1 MKLELLETDSLS
13 NKGVAKNI
21 VVSIDGRRIIL
32 PIKTTLQGLLELVRK
47 AGLKPQTD
55 IHTEMLVKESTKA
68 IDDTI
73 INATSE
79 IQKEDIVK
87 CVRVLERAQGADVDI
102 RMGGEYRVLG
112 MKKIVSGGQTVVEH
126 YEVVDDNAPVPR
138 RVMVSPVE
146 VVLLRKHVAG
156 PKKVLVYEEMFPCKC
171 GEPCALTLDAVKN
184 KYIGQCKCGEILER
198 DRPTKENSRA

>member
-32 PIKTTLQGLLELVRK
+32 PIKTTLAGLLAL
-47 AGLKPQTD
+47 A
-55 IHTEMLVKESTKA
+55 
-68 IDDTI
+68 
-73 INATSE
+73 
-79 IQKEDIVK
+79 QKEDLKALPIEMSAISPVIAPQPQIQPINEGIIEREDIVR

-112 MKKIVSGGQTVVEH
+112 MKKIVSGGQTVVEY

-146 VVLLRKHVAG
+146 VVLLRKHTPG
-156 PKKVLVYEEMFPCKC
+156 PKKVLVYEEMFTCECGEPNGLILDQKLNKYTGKCKC
-171 GEPCALTLDAVKN
+171 GKEMVC
-184 KYIGQCKCGEILER
+184 ER
-198 DRPTKENSRA
+198 STKENSRT